1 MIVKTYEIEGVTVHI
16 DDDFYKDVP
25 PEEMR
30 RRIGEASRAA
40 WDLIKWRN
48 QHENLESGC
57 V

>member
-40 WDLIKWRN
+40 WELIKWRN
-48 QHENLESGC
+48 QHENLESSC